1 MLFRGAGPA
10 RRGAG
15 AQRVSAGPELGGP
28 RPASATVVD
37 CRGDAVKPLG
47 RRAPDQARFQDR
59 QGFRNAPRVRES
71 LREIPGGPVPPGPET
86 ERCGVVRHGFPGP
99 SPPDELVADLHVR
112 EPVRRVGLERR
123 GKERQAVAKPAGV
136 GSRGDGE
143 RGDHECAAGRDRR
156 HGRSPDLRKNAPD
169 TEDEGREEPDRRQ
182 VGVPV
187 GDELISDADEAGHGG
202 ERHQVP
208 GHARAYGQ
216 GNARVEREPGEK
228 GQGGRADRH
237 CPWTGHREGVK
248 DRQPLGQE
256 RLRDVPGDGVQGD
269 GDPLCQGARLERRER
284 PSRALREDR
293 DGGRRGGKDEEG
305 ELLRH
310 EPREGSK
317 TPLSRRHP
325 AERPGVDEEE
335 EHGEGHEHR
344 FGQETREED
353 HGEPGPPNGG
363 RAGRPR
369 RVREEKHRGEEERKD
384 VLSLFLATV
393 LLLAYASWSA
403 RPTAVR
409 RAGLAVIFLAG
420 LLAKPMLVTLPVLL
434 LLVDAWPLG
443 RMPSGEGRL
452 RAFAR
457 LVTEKL
463 PLFVLSAA
471 AAAVTI
477 LAQRSGGAL
486 ASLETSPLAQRI
498 AVSLN
503 AVAWYVAKTFLPE
516 GLSIFYPLAMPGPW
530 AVAIGAATLALFAGL
545 ALHPRVPLAI
555 RTGVTWYLV
564 ALAPVSG
571 LIRVGDQL
579 VADRYSYL
587 PSIGLLTAFVFGVR
601 SVLPKIGRPAMAAV
615 AAGSTLVVSSFA
627 VAAAADAGRF
637 RDGLTLFSS
646 ALETDPANW
655 LAHMKVGDELVRRG
669 RTGEAVA
676 HYAAALRLRPGWDG
690 AAGNLAQALANTGRI
705 PEALSVLEA
714 GLVRSPSSEWLHRV
728 AAAIHDRCGSR
739 SRAAELRTRADA
751 LRSRSPAGGASPSK
765 EHSLRPLRGDEG
777 R

>member
-1 MLFRGAGPA
+1 MVEPVLTVGKSIQDGRKFRIGRDLLVAAGLIVLVVAVFAPA
-10 RRGAG
+10 TEFGFIPYDDDTYLLENPSIRRGLDGVSIGWAFGFQPGYQYYPLTWLSHALDFSLFGDDPTGHHAVSIALHALSTALLFLFLGRTTG
-15 AQRVSAGPELGGP
+15 APG
-28 RPASATVVD
+28 ASA
-37 CRGDAVKPLG
+37 
-47 RRAPDQARFQDR
+47 
-59 QGFRNAPRVRES
+59 
-71 LREIPGGPVPPGPET
+71 
-86 ERCGVVRHGFPGP
+86 
-99 SPPDELVADLHVR
+99 LVAALF
-112 EPVRRVGLERR
+112 
-123 GKERQAVAKPAGV
+123 GV
-136 GSRGDGE
+136 
-143 RGDHECAAGRDRR
+143 H
-156 HGRSPDLRKNAPD
+156 PL
-169 TEDEGREEPDRRQ
+169 
-182 VGVPV
+182 
-187 GDELISDADEAGHGG
+187 
-202 ERHQVP
+202 
-208 GHARAYGQ
+208 
-216 GNARVEREPGEK
+216 RVESVVWV
-228 GQGGRADRH
+228 A
-237 CPWTGHREGVK
+237 
-248 DRQPLGQE
+248 
-256 RLRDVPGDGVQGD
+256 
-269 GDPLCQGARLERRER
+269 
-284 PSRALREDR
+284 
-293 DGGRRGGKDEEG
+293 
-305 ELLRH
+305 
-310 EPREGSK
+310 
-317 TPLSRRHP
+317 
-325 AERPGVDEEE
+325 
-335 EHGEGHEHR
+335 
-344 FGQETREED
+344 
-353 HGEPGPPNGG
+353 
-363 RAGRPR
+363 
-369 RVREEKHRGEEERKD
+369 ERKD
-384 VLSLFLATV
+384 VLSLFLATA

-452 RAFAR
+452 RAVAR

-498 AVSLN
+498 AVALN
-503 AVAWYVAKTFLPE
+503 AVAWYVGKTFLPE

-601 SVLPKIGRPAMAAV
+601 SVLPKLGRPALAAV
-615 AAGSTLVVSSFA
+615 AAGSALVVSSFA

-646 ALETDPANW
+646 ALEVDPANW

-690 AAGNLAQALANTGRI
+690 AAGNLGQALANTGRI

-728 AAAIHDRCGSR
+728 AAAIHDRCGNR

-751 LRSRSPAGGASPSK
+751 LHSRSPAGGASPSK
-765 EHSLRPLRGDEG
+765 EHSLRPFRGDEG